1 MSAIYRVT
9 HQTRYFY
16 EGSAR
21 DLVNEVRLSPGDFPG
36 QSVRSHRVV
45 TDPVTSLHSTRD
57 AFGNRVVTMY
67 FRGALESLM
76 IGADSV
82 IAVSKAAPQES
93 KLAPFSKET
102 FADPAFRDQHFLY
115 LMPTHLCQH
124 APALRD
130 WICADWTES
139 SDTLSFLQRVTEKV
153 YRFFDYRPG
162 STSVET
168 TTADLVALRAG
179 VCQDYAH
186 WMLSVLRMMG
196 IPCRYVSGYLF
207 SDQTEQGTAYVG
219 AQAMH
224 AWVDVLV
231 GPDTWMG
238 FDPTNCCRVGHQHI
252 YVAVGRDYR
261 DIAPIRGVFK
271 GKQRSMTLDLKI
283 REQGAVGVQ

>member
-21 DLVNEVRLSPGDFPG
+21 DLVNEVRLSPGDFPS
-36 QSVRSHRVV
+36 QSVRSHRIF
-45 TDPVTSLHSTRD
+45 TDPVTPLHSTRD

-76 IGADSV
+76 IGAESAIV
-82 IAVSKAAPQES
+82 VSRATPQRSGVEYFTKAA
-93 KLAPFSKET
+93 
-102 FADPAFRDQHFLY
+102 FATPEFRDQYFLY

-124 APALRD
+124 APDLRD
-130 WICADWTES
+130 WIGADWSEA
-139 SDTLSFLQRVTEKV
+139 SDTLSFLQIVTERV
-153 YRFFDYRPG
+153 YEFFSYQPG

-168 TTADLVALRAG
+168 TTADLVRLRTG

-186 WMLSVLRMMG
+186 WMLSVLRMLG

-219 AQAMH
+219 GQAMH

-271 GKQRSMTLDLKI
+271 GRQRSMTLDLKI
-283 REQGAVGVQ
+283 REQGAVGAQ